1 MKLVESRCLFQV
13 MFAPIC
19 VIGVI
24 HIIGGLAAL
33 FAPGAALV
41 TGLSGLTMTG
51 AGSAQIAVTLIVVG
65 FLAITARLSA
75 LPNDLRL
82 FMITPQQVVLFVQAV
97 GVLVALFNGCY
108 PDGYQPAPTLAASR
122 WFILGDQAPLL
133 VLCLSHAADMVFAR
147 RIAVTRVQL
156 EEALAEQQLL
166 RNEIELNHS
175 KEAWLNFTRDIVP
188 KR

>member
-82 FMITPQQVVLFVQAV
+82 L
-97 GVLVALFNGCY
+97 
-108 PDGYQPAPTLAASR
+108 
-122 WFILGDQAPLL
+122 
-133 VLCLSHAADMVFAR
+133 
-147 RIAVTRVQL
+147 
-156 EEALAEQQLL
+156 
-166 RNEIELNHS
+166 
-175 KEAWLNFTRDIVP
+175 
-188 KR
+188 